1 MARLLGSL
9 SAVLSVALFAGGALA
24 AGCAM
29 SAPADL
35 TPDLDPTLPG
45 IDAAYDPL
53 PAAGGGKDS
62 GAKGS
67 SSESSSG
74 GSSGSS
80 GSTDSGTQPVA
91 PTDSGTGVDSA
102 PPPPPP
108 LAKPS
113 PNEVLITE
121 IMYDTFG
128 TEPDSEWIELH
139 SVASV
144 TRVLTGLT
152 IKDGGGRTHVIAG
165 TLNIAPNAYLV
176 LARSTAG
183 AVTAKVPPAVI
194 VYEYG
199 ESLPSNAGVQLAN
212 GVSGGV
218 SLLNGPVVISQAP
231 YGGWFSQSGGS
242 SLQLHVLNGSQSAM
256 KASWC
261 LSSTAWTTGS
271 EKGTPGAAEDCP

>member
-1 MARLLGSL
+1 
-9 SAVLSVALFAGGALA
+9 
-24 AGCAM
+24 M
-29 SAPADL
+29 SEPADL

-45 IDAAYDPL
+45 VDAAYDPS

-67 SSESSSG
+67 SNSSSSSG
-74 GSSGSS
+74 GSSGST
-80 GSTDSGTQPVA
+80 GGTDSGTQPIV
-91 PTDSGTGVDSA
+91 PTDSGSGVDSA

-152 IKDGGGRTHVIAG
+152 IKDGGGRTHVISG
-165 TLNIAPNAYLV
+165 TLNIAPNAYVV
-176 LARSTAG
+176 LTRSTAG
-183 AVTAKVPPAVI
+183 AVTAKVPSSVI

-212 GVSGGV
+212 GVTGGI
-218 SLLNGPVVISQAP
+218 SLLNGPVVISSAP

-242 SLQLHVLNGSQSAM
+242 SLQLHVISGAQSAS

-261 LSSTAWTTGS
+261 LSSNAWATGS
-271 EKGTPGAAEDCP
+271 EKGTPGAPEDCP